1 MRYYA
6 FAFICM
12 MLVGTA
18 INAPAESPS
27 DSIKSLIEARSYQQA
42 IQELQQRAKLTKN
55 VDTLSDIFFRLGEIH
70 YNYTHTY
77 LLALKTYNRI
87 IELSARGLTP
97 DDLFLAYIKKGDV
110 YCRIGQYDNAIKTY
124 QTLVDQ
130 FPSTHIAHQTCLQK
144 IRNIQTAREDLRD
157 QQQVIKTYHGTSQA
171 VQARFQIG
179 ELYRSHYQLN
189 QPKRAIAE
197 YELLVKQHETA
208 QMAPEAQ
215 WRIGNLRHKVLN
227 QPEGA
232 VSAYQKVVDNYPT
245 SNFAAD
251 ALFQI
256 ARVHE
261 EQGQYQL
268 AVSIFDQLPQRY
280 PNFWNM
286 HAVFYWSGVCYEKL
300 HDYRRA
306 LRGFK
311 TFLYV
316 YLPALDP
323 AYLGTIGKHVGT
335 IGKHDESLFLIKN
348 ELRAKIQKLEADF
361 PKVEWERIQQLINE
375 ENHVAALPLAQQLI
389 ADVPDSE
396 YAQTARNQLQS
407 LEQYAAIQN
416 LQAQIQKQPGTP
428 TAAQAQFQIGKIYES
443 GLQDYPKAIKVY
455 RQLIDAFPKS
465 PWAAEAMYRTGA
477 IYAERLD
484 NPKEAIKRYQTVVK
498 QYASSAQAMMANFQL
513 GEIYHFLHRYDEAL
527 EAYQTTIAFPE
538 RDVYLAEGYKDSY
551 ADRAQFRI
559 GRVHYED
566 GRYDDAATAFKAF
579 IKSRPQSP
587 RSAAAYVYLALID
600 QERSQQ
606 ASAAKAFAKA
616 RSLTIRSRIQAEMVI
631 DEIPH
636 LGFQSTDARGVIQR
650 LDELHDR
657 LNRN

>member
-1 MRYYA
+1 MKHYA
-6 FAFICM
+6 LCLICSLICM
-12 MLVGTA
+12 LLVGIA
-18 INAPAESPS
+18 IDAPADSPS
-27 DSIKSLIEARSYQQA
+27 DSIKSLIEERSYQQA
-42 IQELQQRAKLTKN
+42 AQELEQRAKLTKN

-77 LLALKTYNRI
+77 PLALKAYNRV
-87 IELSARGLTP
+87 IELGTKGLTP

-110 YCRIGQYDNAIKTY
+110 YCRIGKHDDAVKTY
-124 QTLVDQ
+124 QTLIDQ
-130 FPSTHIAHQTCLQK
+130 FPSTHIAHQTCQQK
-144 IRNIQTAREDLRD
+144 IRNIQTALEDLRD
-157 QQQVIKTYHGTSQA
+157 QQQVIKAYKGTPLA
-171 VQARFQIG
+171 VEARFQIG

-189 QPKRAIAE
+189 QPKRAITE
-197 YELLVKQHETA
+197 YELLIKQHESA

-227 QPEGA
+227 QSEGA
-232 VSAYQKVVDNYPT
+232 VSAYRKVVDNYPT

-256 ARVHE
+256 ARVHG
-261 EQGQYQL
+261 EQGQYAR
-268 AVSIFDQLPQRY
+268 AVAIFEKLPQRY
-280 PNFWNM
+280 PDFWNM

-300 HDYRRA
+300 RDYRRA

-323 AYLGTIGKHVGT
+323 AYLGTIGKHN
-335 IGKHDESLFLIKN
+335 ESLFQIEN
-348 ELRAKIQKLEADF
+348 ELRAKIKELESEF
-361 PKVEWERIQQLINE
+361 PKVEWERIEQLINE
-375 ENHVAALPLAQQLI
+375 GNHVAALPLAQQLI

-407 LEQYAAIQN
+407 LEQYAAVQN
-416 LQAQIQKQPGTP
+416 LQAQIQKHPGTP
-428 TAAQAQFQIGKIYES
+428 TAAHAQFQIGKIYES
-443 GLQDYPKAIKVY
+443 GLHDYPQAIKVY
-455 RQLIDAFPKS
+455 RELIETSPKS
-465 PWAAEAMYRTGA
+465 PWAAEAMYRTGF
-477 IYAERLD
+477 IYVERLD
-484 NPKEAIKRYQTVVK
+484 NAKEAIKLYRTVVK
-498 QYASSAQAMMANFQL
+498 QYPSSAQAMMANFQL
-513 GEIYHFLHRYDEAL
+513 GEIYRFLHRSDEAL

-579 IKSRPQSP
+579 IKSRPRSP

-600 QERSQQ
+600 QERSEQE
-606 ASAAKAFAKA
+606 SAAKAFAKA
-616 RSLTIRSRIQAEMVI
+616 KSLTTQSQIQAEMVI

-636 LGFQSTDARGVIQR
+636 LGFQSTDSKGVIQR

>member
-1 MRYYA
+1 MKHYA
-6 FAFICM
+6 LCFICM
-12 MLVGTA
+12 VFVSTA
-18 INAPAESPS
+18 IGAPVDSPS
-27 DSIKSLIEARSYQQA
+27 DSINSLIEARTYQQA
-42 IQELQQRAKLTKN
+42 TRELQQRSKLTKN
-55 VDTLSDIFFRLGEIH
+55 VDELSDIFFRLGEIH
-70 YNYTHTY
+70 YNYTHDY
-77 LLALKTYNRI
+77 PFALKAYNRV
-87 IELSARGLTP
+87 IELSTKGLTP

-110 YCRIGQYDNAIKTY
+110 YCRIGQYDDALKTY
-124 QTLVDQ
+124 QTLIDQ
-130 FPSTHIAHQTCLQK
+130 FPSTHIAHQTCQQK
-144 IRNIQTAREDLRD
+144 IRNIQTALEDLHN
-157 QQQVIKTYHGTSQA
+157 QQQVIKAYKGTPQA
-171 VQARFQIG
+171 VEARFQIG
-179 ELYRSHYQLN
+179 ELYRGHYQLN
-189 QPKRAIAE
+189 QPKRAITA
-197 YELLVKQHETA
+197 YKLLVKEHQTA

-215 WRIGNLRHKVLN
+215 WRIGHLKHKVLN
-227 QPEGA
+227 QPEHA

-261 EQGQYQL
+261 EQGQYEL
-268 AVSIFDQLPQRY
+268 AVSIFEKLPQQY
-280 PNFWNM
+280 PDFWNM

-300 HDYRRA
+300 RDYRRA

-335 IGKHDESLFLIKN
+335 VGKHDESLYQIEN
-348 ELRAKIQKLEADF
+348 ELRAKIQELESDF
-361 PKVEWERIQQLINE
+361 PKVEWERIEQLINE
-375 ENHVAALPLAQQLI
+375 GNYVVALPLAQQLI
-389 ADVPDSE
+389 TDVPDSE
-396 YAQTARNQLQS
+396 YAQTARNQLRS
-407 LEQYAAIQN
+407 LEQFAAVQN
-416 LQAQIQKQPGTP
+416 LQAQIQKQHGTP
-428 TAAQAQFQIGKIYES
+428 TAAHAQFQIGKIYES
-443 GLQDYPKAIKVY
+443 SLHDYPQAIKVY
-455 RQLIDAFPKS
+455 RELIKASPKS
-465 PWAAEAMYRTGA
+465 PWAAEAMYRTGS

-484 NPKEAIKRYQTVVK
+484 NPKEAIKLYQTVVK
-498 QYASSAQAMMANFQL
+498 QYPSSAQAMMANFQL
-513 GEIYHFLHRYDEAL
+513 GEIYRFLHRYDEAL

-566 GRYDDAATAFKAF
+566 GRYDDAGMAFKAF
-579 IKSRPQSP
+579 IKSRPRSP

-600 QERSQQ
+600 QERSEQ

-636 LGFQSTDARGVIQR
+636 LGFQSTDSRGVIQR

-657 LNRN
+657 LNGN